1 MLQSDIWNETVGPIA
16 CSGCVLNDL
25 ATCRNRFVDVVPVWL
40 GLLAREDVPST
51 TNEGDVDFA
60 ASVESFSSATDACR
74 VVNALCS
81 CVALFDVS
89 NAQCVNWVHVDT
101 NGLFWGF
108 CVEGVLREYKHRWSY
123 SNSKCCFFGRCV
135 ALAALTRIMSFNG
148 GSCRRIADS
157 SFPAVYVDDSNTSPL
172 GNGRRSGRTAMVALL
187 NEFMFSSSRCL
198 AELSLRSL
206 LLLQTAE
213 EAKPIVFSHAPD
225 LLPAAVR
232 CLAQSVHISHQ
243 LQARAAAACI
253 QNAMMLSVSKSAD
266 EESSSV
272 LRACDAAVGSVSGA
286 AVVSPGSNLP
296 LVIGF
301 WSVALVVASVAD
313 LCVLPPA
320 RDATSRMDA
329 ESCAALEA
337 HRAKVSAAK
346 QEAAELKKKIR
357 AKANAAKKLVSNYSY
372 DAENQSEL
380 DPENGSMVV
389 GNEHEQD
396 EGYSE
401 DETSQGIVI
410 DTMNRYHFAAAPSR
424 FFVSRHLVQ
433 LLQCSKIAS
442 ALRLRIWAVKV
453 RPGACRDSK

>member
-1 MLQSDIWNETVGPIA
+1 
-16 CSGCVLNDL
+16 
-25 ATCRNRFVDVVPVWL
+25 
-40 GLLAREDVPST
+40 
-51 TNEGDVDFA
+51 
-60 ASVESFSSATDACR
+60 
-74 VVNALCS
+74 
-81 CVALFDVS
+81 
-89 NAQCVNWVHVDT
+89 VHV
-101 NGLFWGF
+101 
-108 CVEGVLREYKHRWSY
+108 
-123 SNSKCCFFGRCV
+123 
-135 ALAALTRIMSFNG
+135 
-148 GSCRRIADS
+148 
-157 SFPAVYVDDSNTSPL
+157 
-172 GNGRRSGRTAMVALL
+172 
-187 NEFMFSSSRCL
+187 
-198 AELSLRSL
+198 
-206 LLLQTAE
+206 
-213 EAKPIVFSHAPD
+213 
-225 LLPAAVR
+225 
-232 CLAQSVHISHQ
+232 SHQ

-357 AKANAAKKLVSNYSY
+357 AKASAAKKLVSSYSY

-380 DPENGSMVV
+380 DPENGSIV

-410 DTMNRYHFAAAPSR
+410 DTMNRYHFAAASSC
-424 FFVSRHLVQ
+424 FLSHVTLHVQ
-433 LLQCSKIAS
+433 LLQCSKITS
-442 ALRLRIWAVKV
+442 ALRLRLWAIKV
-453 RPGACRDSK
+453 RPGACRGS